1 MQQTEYINTN
11 PVVSETSESID
22 LTTQSIA
29 KQLEVQGRQFGN
41 NITVFF
47 SEIPENISRFF
58 QKYKQP
64 ITNILLGLSALIAV
78 RVLFAV
84 VAALNDI
91 PLLAPTFQLIGIFY
105 SVWFINR
112 YLLKKPNREELV
124 KKLQSLSQ

>member
-11 PVVSETSESID
+11 PEVRETSES
-22 LTTQSIA
+22 LAETTQSIA

-84 VAALNDI
+84 VAALNGI
-91 PLLAPTFQLIGIFY
+91 PLLAPTFQLIGILY
-105 SVWFINR
+105 SVWSINR

>member
-84 VAALNDI
+84 VAALNGI
-91 PLLAPTFQLIGIFY
+91 PLLAPTFQLIGILY
-105 SVWFINR
+105 SVWSINR

>member
-84 VAALNDI
+84 VAALNGI

-112 YLLKKPNREELV
+112 YLLKKPNREELIE
-124 KKLQSLSQ
+124 KLRSLSQ